1 MDFVEVPLRGR
12 EALARDLFER
22 RVIGD
27 LDLRPAFS
35 PPVDYVEIII
45 GKPQRCNSVPVTLVS
60 RAVIQRLALRRFLD
74 FF

>member
-45 GKPQRCNSVPVTLVS
+45 GKPQPCNS
-60 RAVIQRLALRRFLD
+60 RHRRFIFELETD
-74 FF
+74 FL

>member
-35 PPVDYVEIII
+35 PPVDYVDI
-45 GKPQRCNSVPVTLVS
+45 CNSVPVTLVS